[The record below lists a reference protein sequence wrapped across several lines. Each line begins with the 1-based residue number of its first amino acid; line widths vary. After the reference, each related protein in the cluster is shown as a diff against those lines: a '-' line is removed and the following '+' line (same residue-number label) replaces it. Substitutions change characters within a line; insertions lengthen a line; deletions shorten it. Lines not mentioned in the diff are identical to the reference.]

1 MKPLSRAID
10 LIADLGGQ
18 VAAWLVPLLMLLVL
32 FEVFMRYVIGQPPI
46 LADEFGGY
54 LLVGMSYLGLAHTWK
69 AKGHVRVTFLVDRLP
84 RRAAGFLRLAT
95 LVIAFVFSV
104 ILIVSS
110 YLFLALSLRLGLASS
125 SWVHFPLQGIQ
136 ATLAVGF
143 VSLSLSVLLE
153 IVRTASALRG
163 ASSPR

>member
-1 MKPLSRAID
+1 MKPLGRAID

-32 FEVFMRYVIGQPPI
+32 FEVFMRYVMGQPPI

-54 LLVGMSYLGLAHTWK
+54 LLVGMSYLGLAPTWR
-69 AKGHVRVTFLVDRLP
+69 AKGHVRITFLVNRLP
-84 RRAAGFLRLAT
+84 PRAAGLLRLAT
-95 LVIAFVFSV
+95 LVIAFGFSV
-104 ILIVSS
+104 VLIVSS
-110 YLFLALSLRLGLASS
+110 YLFLALSFRLGLASS

-136 ATLAVGF
+136 GMLAVGF